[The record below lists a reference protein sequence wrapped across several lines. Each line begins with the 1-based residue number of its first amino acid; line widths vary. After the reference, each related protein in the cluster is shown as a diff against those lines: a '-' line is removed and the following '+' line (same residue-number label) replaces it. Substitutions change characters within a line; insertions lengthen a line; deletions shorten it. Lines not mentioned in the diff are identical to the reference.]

1 MNYEEIVCDANNLY
15 RAYKVSVKSSKWK
28 ESTQKFMMNFLRYIF
43 EIQDDLINRTLQN
56 GPTQEFELHERG
68 RIRPITSIQIRDRIV
83 RHSLCDEVLLP
94 EVRKHIIYDNCASI
108 KGRGISQQRKRFE
121 IHLHKYYQLYG
132 NDGYILF
139 GDFSKFYDNI
149 IHEIAKR
156 ELLKLFNDDEFIDWL
171 LTLIFKGF
179 QIDVSY
185 IISTVAGEYTVP
197 QGYHDGSGKVSIDA
211 TEQAKLIA
219 TNIREGVT
227 ILGVEGAMSGSE
239 DMKPQSKEVT
249 PSKEAQTIMPDEEY
263 NCLSQVTVKAIPYVE
278 TDNSAG
284 GKTVTIG

>member
-1 MNYEEIVCDANNLY
+1 MSMSNKTYDIL
-15 RAYKVSVKSSKWK
+15 KWIA
-28 ESTQKFMMNFLRYIF
+28 MY
-43 EIQDDLINRTLQN
+43 
-56 GPTQEFELHERG
+56 
-68 RIRPITSIQIRDRIV
+68 
-83 RHSLCDEVLLP
+83 LLP
-94 EVRKHIIYDNCASI
+94 AAGTLYFALAGIWGLPYGEQVVGTITAVDTFLGVIL
-108 KGRGISQQRKRFE
+108 GISTSQYNKTAHAR
-121 IHLHKYYQLYG
+121 G
-132 NDGYILF
+132 
-139 GDFSKFYDNI
+139 SK
-149 IHEIAKR
+149 
-156 ELLKLFNDDEFIDWL
+156 
-171 LTLIFKGF
+171 LTGTMKNNGAVKG
-179 QIDVSY
+179 

>member
-1 MNYEEIVCDANNLY
+1 MSMSNKTYDIL
-15 RAYKVSVKSSKWK
+15 KWIA
-28 ESTQKFMMNFLRYIF
+28 MY
-43 EIQDDLINRTLQN
+43 
-56 GPTQEFELHERG
+56 
-68 RIRPITSIQIRDRIV
+68 
-83 RHSLCDEVLLP
+83 LLP
-94 EVRKHIIYDNCASI
+94 AAGTLYFALAGIWGLPYGEQVVGTITAVDTFLGVIL
-108 KGRGISQQRKRFE
+108 GISTSQYNKTADKILKGITAHDKSGTKITGTCTFDSDTSEDTAAVAE
-121 IHLHKYYQLYG
+121 ILVGKTAHARG
-132 NDGYILF
+132 
-139 GDFSKFYDNI
+139 SK
-149 IHEIAKR
+149 
-156 ELLKLFNDDEFIDWL
+156 
-171 LTLIFKGF
+171 LTGTMKNNGAVKGT
-179 QIDVSY
+179 
-185 IISTVAGEYTVP
+185 ISTVAGEYTVP